1 MDQKRLFLAIAIS
14 IAILLGFQVLIAPH
28 LPQPPKPPPQ
38 IASSETTPTQTP
50 TVPAQGS
57 SGAAAATA
65 GPTVPKQVPRLQIA
79 AHRVRRSISLLGA
92 RIDDLVLTD
101 YRETLEPNSPDVRL
115 LEPRSEDHPYYVQ
128 DGWSAAPGEQ
138 VKLPDNDTV
147 WTASA
152 DTLST
157 GDPVALSWD
166 NGAGLTFQITL
177 SIDDD
182 YMFAVQQSVK
192 NATDQTVKLFP
203 WSRIRR
209 DYTPEVA
216 GYYILFEGL
225 LGFVDGKL
233 QNTYSSAKSEKT
245 YYDHLALMFEQKY
258 PNVKIHRITTAFTSI
273 LQQQKLV
280 LSGSN
285 PPDIIQ
291 SNQGYG
297 TLGPEAAA
305 HLIIPLDK
313 YAKQYHWSSCQPATI
328 LQGNRFTSDGK
339 HFGSGSLYGASDVVG
354 GPVAVYYNK
363 AKLRALGVKLPFTD
377 LAEFEAALAKAKA
390 AGDVPIEY
398 GALEKWPGIHEF
410 QSLWNI
416 YAPNKQD
423 LLNYVFGTAPATLNT
438 PWALQ
443 AATTLQTWAK
453 DGYFENGFNGL
464 SYNSAWPQ
472 FAKGGSLFLIS
483 GPWLNG
489 GIDQIMKN
497 NVGVFLMPPLHAG
510 QPAVA
515 TNSGNNSY
523 VIAAK
528 SKNQDIAAAYLNFIT
543 CSKEASAYFLKEG
556 QTPLYL
562 PAGVHLPTTGSSG
575 DWIRAWNTIRKS
587 NGSIMFMDLSTLQ
600 GTNIIGQT
608 IQELTGLQ
616 ITPQQAI
623 NKIESDYAQF
633 HKSLK

>member
-79 AHRVRRSISLLGA
+79 AHRVRGSISLLGA

-128 DGWSAAPGEQ
+128 YGWSAAPGEQ

-157 GDPVALSWD
+157 GHPVTLSWD

-233 QNTYSSAKSEKT
+233 QENTYSSAKSESAKKNGIAYTATSTGGWAGITDKYWLTSLVPDQSVASTVNFRHTSENGDHYQVDYVAQEPKT
-245 YYDHLALMFEQKY
+245 VEAGGEASVTSHLFTGAKVVSLLHAYEERLRIPNFDYAVDWGYFWFLTRPIFLAIDWLNGLLGNFGLAIMVFTVFAKALFFPLANYSYRSMSKMKLLAPKMQALRERFKDEPQRMQQEMMAMYRTEKVNPASGCLPMVVQIPVFFSLYKVIFVTIEMRQAPFFGWIHDLSAVDPTNIFNLFGLIPFDPTTISPFLHLGAWPLIMGLTMF
-258 PNVKIHRITTAFTSI
+258 
-273 LQQQKLV
+273 LQQKL
-280 LSGSN
+280 N
-285 PPDIIQ
+285 PPPPDPVQARMFQFMPVIF
-291 SNQGYG
+291 
-297 TLGPEAAA
+297 TFMLA
-305 HLIIPLDK
+305 
-313 YAKQYHWSSCQPATI
+313 
-328 LQGNRFTSDGK
+328 RF
-339 HFGSGSLYGASDVVG
+339 
-354 GPVAVYYNK
+354 
-363 AKLRALGVKLPFTD
+363 
-377 LAEFEAALAKAKA
+377 
-390 AGDVPIEY
+390 
-398 GALEKWPGIHEF
+398 
-410 QSLWNI
+410 
-416 YAPNKQD
+416 
-423 LLNYVFGTAPATLNT
+423 
-438 PWALQ
+438 
-443 AATTLQTWAK
+443 
-453 DGYFENGFNGL
+453 
-464 SYNSAWPQ
+464 
-472 FAKGGSLFLIS
+472 
-483 GPWLNG
+483 
-489 GIDQIMKN
+489 
-497 NVGVFLMPPLHAG
+497 
-510 QPAVA
+510 
-515 TNSGNNSY
+515 
-523 VIAAK
+523 
-528 SKNQDIAAAYLNFIT
+528 
-543 CSKEASAYFLKEG
+543 
-556 QTPLYL
+556 
-562 PAGVHLPTTGSSG
+562 PAGLVIYWS
-575 DWIRAWNTIRKS
+575 WN
-587 NGSIMFMDLSTLQ
+587 NLLS
-600 GTNIIGQT
+600 IGQQWLIMRRT
-608 IQELTGLQ
+608 HLARPGLAR
-616 ITPQQAI
+616 T
-623 NKIESDYAQF
+623 
-633 HKSLK
+633 